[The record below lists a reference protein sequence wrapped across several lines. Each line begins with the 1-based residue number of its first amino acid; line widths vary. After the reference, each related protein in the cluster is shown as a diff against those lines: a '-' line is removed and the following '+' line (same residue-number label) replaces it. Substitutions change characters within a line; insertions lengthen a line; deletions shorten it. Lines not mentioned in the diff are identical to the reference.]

1 MIVIGLTGS
10 IAMGK
15 STVSVMFREAGAP
28 VFDSDEAVHRLYSGP
43 AAAEID
49 EAFPGVLVDGA
60 VDRGRLSER
69 VLNDPVALAR
79 LEAIVHPKVADSRE
93 KFLKEAAAAGR
104 RVVVIDIPLLFEA
117 GADKSVDL
125 IVVVSAPEPVQKAR
139 ALLRKG
145 MTEARFAAI
154 VAKQTPD
161 REKRRRAHFVIE
173 TDCPFEK
180 TRAKTRGLLRSVA
193 GMTGR
198 ILYLNARNRS

>member
-1 MIVIGLTGS
+1 VIVIGLTGS

-15 STVSVMFREAGAP
+15 STVAAMFCEAGAP
-28 VFDSDEAVHRLYSGP
+28 VFDSDEAVHELYRGS
-43 AAAEID
+43 AAAEI
-49 EAFPGVLVDGA
+49 EAAFPGVLIDGG
-60 VDRGRLSER
+60 VDRARLAER
-69 VLNDPVALAR
+69 VLNDSAALAR
-79 LEAIVHPKVADSRE
+79 LEAIVHPKVAAGRE
-93 KFLKEAAAAGR
+93 EFLQKAVAAGR
-104 RVVVIDIPLLFEA
+104 RVAIADIPLLFEA

-154 VAKQTPD
+154 VGKQTPD

-173 TDCPFEK
+173 TDCPFET
-180 TRAKTRGLLRSVA
+180 TRAKTRDLLRSIA

-198 ILYLNARNRS
+198 ILDLNARNRS